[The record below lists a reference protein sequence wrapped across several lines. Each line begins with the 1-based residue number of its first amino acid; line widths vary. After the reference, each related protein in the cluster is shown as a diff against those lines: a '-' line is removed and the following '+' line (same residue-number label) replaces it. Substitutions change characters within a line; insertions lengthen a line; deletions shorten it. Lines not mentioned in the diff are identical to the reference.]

1 MSIQQQRTKKV
12 YGVILEILGDSGNGD
27 VTFRPGDV
35 GAKLRAEGQP
45 LDAWE
50 IRGEFSTLE
59 SEGLITLEEESG
71 AWTLAQD
78 TAKRR
83 ASC

>member
-1 MSIQQQRTKKV
+1 VSIQQQRTKIV
-12 YGVILEILGDSGNGD
+12 YGVILEITGNGD
-27 VTFRPGDV
+27 ITFQPGDV
-35 GAKLRAEGQP
+35 AAKLRAADQP
-45 LDAWE
+45 LEVWE

-59 SEGLITLEEESG
+59 REGLITCNEQSG
-71 AWTLAQD
+71 AWGLAQD